1 MKKTM
6 QKLLFALLMSCC
18 ALLSH
23 AQQRTVTGTVTDDQ
37 EALLEMRH
45 LQ

>member
-37 EALLEMRH
+37 GSPIGNASLW
-45 LQ
+45 